1 MQNKVCM
8 ITGAT
13 SGIGKATAMGLANI
27 GANVVII
34 SRDEE
39 QGEKAQEVRGRLAP
53 NLTCTRLFWPDD
65 YSQFMLYSLEYS
77 YFIDL
82 LQPNAINGIRTQ
94 RSLG

>member
-34 SRDEE
+34 GRDEE
-39 QGEKAQEVRGRLAP
+39 
-53 NLTCTRLFWPDD
+53 
-65 YSQFMLYSLEYS
+65 
-77 YFIDL
+77 
-82 LQPNAINGIRTQ
+82 
-94 RSLG
+94 